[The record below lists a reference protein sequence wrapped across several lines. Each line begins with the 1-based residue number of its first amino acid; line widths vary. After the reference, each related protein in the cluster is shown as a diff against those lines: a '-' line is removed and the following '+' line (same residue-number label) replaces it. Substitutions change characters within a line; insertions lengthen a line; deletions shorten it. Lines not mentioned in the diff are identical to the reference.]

1 MRILTT
7 WSLLMTL
14 PERLTTLRASKGLTQ
29 QAMADSIGIH
39 VTQIKR
45 YELGQSQP
53 SLDVLKKIAIAL
65 NISADSLLFD
75 EDERTPDDG
84 LMLQFEA
91 ISQFDEED
99 RQLAQGVLEGLIL
112 KHQAKQSL
120 QRQQAA
126 KGGK

>member
-1 MRILTT
+1 
-7 WSLLMTL
+7 MTL
-14 PERLTTLRASKGLTQ
+14 PERLIILRRDNGLTQ
-29 QAMADSIGIH
+29 QAMADAVGIH

-65 NISADSLLFD
+65 SISADSLLFD
-75 EDERTPDDG
+75 EGERGPDDR

-91 ISQFDEED
+91 ISQFDDED
-99 RQLAQGVLEGLIL
+99 RLIAQGVLEGLIL

-126 KGGK
+126 KK

>member
-1 MRILTT
+1 MGVLTT

-14 PERLTTLRASKGLTQ
+14 PERLIILRRDNALTQ
-29 QAMADSIGIH
+29 QAMADAVGIH

-53 SLDVLKKIAIAL
+53 SLDVLKKIAVAL
-65 NISADSLLFD
+65 SISADSLLFD
-75 EDERTPDDG
+75 EGERGPDDR

-91 ISQFDEED
+91 LSQFDDED
-99 RQLAQGVLEGLIL
+99 RLIAQGVLEGLIL

-120 QRQQAA
+120 HRQQAA
-126 KGGK
+126 KK